1 MKVFKTDTLIPLFLH
16 VLCFLLIWPSI
27 VGQYNAV
34 VLHYDSTCSGNI
46 SVLDQVIARVMRQPE
61 LKLAAKVTNV
71 KLSIRLPLP
80 GCLSGSLYPY
90 VEALNEP
97 NVQAVVGAV
106 ADHLCEAAAIL
117 ANVHGKLYVSGSC
130 TASSLSDKSIYPT
143 FARTVPSADATATAL
158 AALVATLRWK
168 YSVLLV
174 VNNESWRRL
183 AQKLD
188 SAIRGQGYVVR
199 DFILIHSKATVEE
212 IKNLLSTVKAPV
224 KAIILSMDV
233 TMPLLDNVLKA
244 AAELGWADGRFAFFV
259 LHVMTTLHPT
269 SLPIMSTL
277 SLDILRAVFVVTV
290 VNSNTTYNEIWKSE
304 ENENVFQEILNTT
317 SIVRTIWKIIFHS
330 SFSTSIIGNRERSVE
345 EDSVANVALYTRNAT
360 FPSLLGNSQTDEV
373 GDLVVK
379 FVLLDFQP
387 NDHVFREIADLN
399 VDRGEDLYVTD
410 NQWIRYIDW
419 PSDRPLIADPDCVIQ
434 ELDCSASTNDAALST
449 EETIGI
455 IVSLLAGVTVALGI
469 AAFIRKKIIFKEMR
483 KKILLTVD
491 DIVMTHPSKKTFRN
505 GSTFDKPDVI
515 KASHDSLRPHTHLST
530 GKSGRVAG
538 AEPINCARLNGDMVH
553 LKHFYTTTTFEMK
566 AKAMNQLL
574 QIYEL
579 RHENINPFLG
589 CLSDPQQPALVWE
602 HCSRGSLADVLASE
616 DITLD
621 WPFKLSLLTD
631 LVRGM
636 RYLHSCP
643 LKHHGNLTSK
653 NCVIDS
659 RWVLKITDYGLPLFF
674 EAQNLPPA
682 PVTAKDKL
690 WAAPE
695 LLRDETLLRKGS
707 QVGDIYSFSIVMQEV
722 IVRGEPYSMLQL
734 SPEEL
739 IEKLKRPPPLIRPS
753 VSKQAAPPEA
763 INIMR
768 QCWAEHPDARP
779 DFGQINEQFK
789 RLNQGKKVNIV
800 DTMFQMLEKYSN
812 NLEDL
817 IKDRTIQLDEEKK
830 KTDQL
835 LNRMLPS
842 TVADS
847 LKAGLPVE
855 PEKFEEVTI
864 YFSDIVGFT
873 TISAY
878 SEPMEIVDLL
888 NDLYTAF
895 DSTIDNYNVYKVE
908 TIGDA
913 YMVVGGL
920 PVKIPNHAEEI
931 ATMALDLLYVCG
943 KFKIRHMPTVP
954 LMLRIGLH
962 TGPVVA
968 GVVGLTM
975 PRYCLFGDTVNTAS
989 RMESSGLA
997 YRIHISKTTEEK
1009 LRDAGGYEI
1018 RKRGEITLKGKGKQP
1033 TYWLFGKA
1041 GFDKELPL
1049 PSEDDGEENHGFKN
1063 EDIFK
1068 ALGRKKADG
1077 SEMDSA
1083 QNPDE
1088 ETSKDHSSPVTEANV
1103 DTVAAD
1109 LLKLTPVLADIER
1122 KIQTPLDSNKIIIS
1136 SANNKNSFN
1145 KQEKWTFPFSSSR
1158 IKNLDQHIQGMK
1170 EDGLNMSNS
1179 TMTRGSSSSSSN
1191 SSTASL
1197 MDIISQLE
1205 TVSLESHVT
1214 ETI

>member
-1 MKVFKTDTLIPLFLH
+1 MKVFKTDKLVHLLLH
-16 VLCFLLIWPSI
+16 LLCFLLTWPSI

-34 VLHYDSTCSGNI
+34 FLHYDSKCSGDVSI
-46 SVLDQVIARVMRQPE
+46 LDQVIARVMRQPE
-61 LKLAAKVTNV
+61 LKLAAKMTKV
-71 KLSIRLPLP
+71 KLNSRFPLP
-80 GCLSGSLYPY
+80 GCRSGSLYPY
-90 VEALNEP
+90 VEALNDP
-97 NVQAVVGAV
+97 NIQAVVGSV

-117 ANVHGKLYVSGSC
+117 ANVHEKLYVSGSC
-130 TASSLSDKSIYPT
+130 TASSLSDKLLYPT
-143 FARTVPSADATATAL
+143 FARTVPSSDATAKAL

-174 VNNESWRRL
+174 VNDENWRRM
-183 AQKLD
+183 AEKLD
-188 SAIRGQGYVVR
+188 SAIRDQGYVVR
-199 DFILIHSKATVEE
+199 DFILLHSKATVEE
-212 IKNLLSTVKAPV
+212 AKNLLSTVKAPV
-224 KAIILSMDV
+224 KAIILSMDI
-233 TMPLLDNVLKA
+233 TMTLVQNVLKA
-244 AAELGWADGRFAFFV
+244 ADELGWADGRFAFFV
-259 LHVMTTLHPT
+259 LHVTTTLHPT
-269 SLPIMSTL
+269 SVPVIAAS
-277 SLDILRAVFVVTV
+277 SLDILRALFVMTV
-290 VNSNTTYNEIWKSE
+290 VNSNTTYREIWKSE

-317 SIVRTIWKIIFHS
+317 STDLVYYFYRQYS
-330 SFSTSIIGNRERSVE
+330 SISLFLTALLRAHRDQNM
-345 EDSVANVALYTRNAT
+345 ANVALYTRNVT
-360 FPSLLGNSQTDEV
+360 FPSLLGNCETDEV

-379 FVLLDFQP
+379 FVLLDFEP
-387 NDHVFREIADLN
+387 NGHAFREITDLN
-399 VDRGEDLYVTD
+399 VDRGEDLHVTD
-410 NQWIRYIDW
+410 NQWIKYIDW
-419 PSDRPLIADPDCVIQ
+419 PSERPLMADPDCVIQ
-434 ELDCSASTNDAALST
+434 EVDCSASTNDAALST

-469 AAFIRKKIIFKEMR
+469 AAFIRKKLIFKEMR

-491 DIVMTHPSKKTFRN
+491 DIVMTHPSKMAFRN
-505 GSTFDKPDVI
+505 GSTFDKPNVV
-515 KASHDSLRPHTHLST
+515 KASHGSLRPHTHLST
-530 GKSGRVAG
+530 GKSGRRTG
-538 AEPINCARLNGDMVH
+538 AEPVNCARLNGDMVH
-553 LKHFYTTTTFEMK
+553 LEHFYTTTTFEVK

-659 RWVLKITDYGLPLFF
+659 RWVLKITDYGLPMFF

-682 PVTAKDKL
+682 PITAKDKL

-722 IVRGEPYSMLQL
+722 IVRGEPYSMLHL

-779 DFGQINEQFK
+779 DFGRINEHFK

-817 IKDRTIQLDEEKK
+817 IKERTIQLDEEKK

-878 SEPMEIVDLL
+878 SEPLEIVNLL

-920 PVKIPNHAEEI
+920 PVRIPNHAEEI

-997 YRIHISKTTEEK
+997 YRIHISKTTEKK

-1049 PSEDDGEENHGFKN
+1049 PTEDDGEENHG
-1063 EDIFK
+1063 
-1068 ALGRKKADG
+1068 
-1077 SEMDSA
+1077 
-1083 QNPDE
+1083 
-1088 ETSKDHSSPVTEANV
+1088 
-1103 DTVAAD
+1103 
-1109 LLKLTPVLADIER
+1109 
-1122 KIQTPLDSNKIIIS
+1122 
-1136 SANNKNSFN
+1136 
-1145 KQEKWTFPFSSSR
+1145 
-1158 IKNLDQHIQGMK
+1158 
-1170 EDGLNMSNS
+1170 
-1179 TMTRGSSSSSSN
+1179 
-1191 SSTASL
+1191 
-1197 MDIISQLE
+1197 
-1205 TVSLESHVT
+1205 
-1214 ETI
+1214 